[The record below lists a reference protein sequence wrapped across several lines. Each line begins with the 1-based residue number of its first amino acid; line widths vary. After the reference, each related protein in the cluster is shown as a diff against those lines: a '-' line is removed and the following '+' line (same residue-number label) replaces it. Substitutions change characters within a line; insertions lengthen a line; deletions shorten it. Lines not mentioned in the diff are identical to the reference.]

1 MKPVELTDFF
11 FKKIKLIIIYC
22 FSWSGLEKEEYKKI
36 KHPVSICILNLSI
49 QLMYW

>member
-11 FKKIKLIIIYC
+11 FKKIKLIILYR
-22 FSWSGLEKEEYKKI
+22 FSWSGLEKEEYNQI
-36 KHPVSICILNLSI
+36 NQPVSICILNLSI